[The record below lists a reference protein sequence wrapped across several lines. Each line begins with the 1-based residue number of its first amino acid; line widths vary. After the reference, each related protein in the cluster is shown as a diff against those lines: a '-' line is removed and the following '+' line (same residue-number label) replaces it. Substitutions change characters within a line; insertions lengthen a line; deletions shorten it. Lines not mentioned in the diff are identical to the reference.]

1 MIWKQRKFFKEK
13 EKNIQKDIVEFLRFK
28 GFYVIN
34 CDPMFAL
41 SYIKADNLRIPFIS
55 EMKGKGW
62 TKGQPDI
69 IVISPSGKVIFAELK
84 TEKGVLSSEQREF
97 KKFCEITGLNYYVWR
112 SLDDCIKS
120 I

>member
-1 MIWKQRKFFKEK
+1 MWKQRKFFKEK

-28 GFYVIN
+28 KFYVIN

-41 SYIKADNLRIPFIS
+41 SYMQSDNLRIPFIC
-55 EMKGKGW
+55 EMKRKGW

-69 IVISPSGKVIFAELK
+69 IAISPNGKVIFAELK
-84 TEKGVLSSEQREF
+84 TQTGRLSEEQKDF
-97 KKFCEITGLNYYVWR
+97 QKLCASIGLDYYVWR
-112 SLDDCIKS
+112 SLDDCINS